1 MTLIQL
7 IFTDSFYP
15 RPSAQS
21 VSSACHLYGTQMT
34 LIQLIFTDSFYPR
47 PSRLICVIS
56 VLLFIR
62 DHPPNL
68 RHQRS
73 IFSAFYSS
81 TTSLIQQS

>member
-34 LIQLIFTDSFYPR
+34 IRTQMTLIQLIFTDSFYPR
-47 PSRLICVIS
+47 PS
-56 VLLFIR
+56 
-62 DHPPNL
+62 
-68 RHQRS
+68 
-73 IFSAFYSS
+73 
-81 TTSLIQQS
+81 T